1 MKNESDDQIFFLTE
15 MPVSRPAD
23 FHLGYLD
30 GSVFLDFNGT
40 GNRISLV
47 RISFDGYGCC
57 NLANHAV
64 PLTEQDSELFR
75 HIVDEKLK
83 DQESLT
89 RIVRSAI
96 RINRENIWEDA
107 LVEYKLI

>member
-1 MKNESDDQIFFLTE
+1 MKNESDDRGFFLTE
-15 MPVSRPAD
+15 MPVSRSGD
-23 FHLGYLD
+23 FHLGLD
-30 GSVFLDFNGT
+30 GSVFLDFNVT

-57 NLANHAV
+57 DLASHAI
-64 PLTEQDSELFR
+64 PLTEQDCELFR
-75 HIVDEKLK
+75 HIVDEKHK
-83 DQESLT
+83 DQESLM

-96 RINRENIWEDA
+96 RITRGNIWEDA